1 MKIIVSSILTFDLIT
16 RSKVRALLFPFG
28 NKARS
33 FISYLVSGR
42 YRNFRLLTDWSK
54 RVGDCGACVSS
65 PEQRNAQKDACIRQL
80 KNKSH

>member
-1 MKIIVSSILTFDLIT
+1 MFGSVVQWLGHATVNRSIGVQVPAD
-16 RSKVRALLFPFG
+16 PFG

-42 YRNFRLLTDWSK
+42 YRNFRLLADWSK

-65 PEQRNAQKDACIRQL
+65 PEQRDAQKDVLHTPAE
-80 KNKSH
+80 K